1 MISIATFSLVVGG
14 VGIMNMM
21 LVSVTERTR
30 EIGLRSALGAQPIDI
45 SLQFLLEALMLSL
58 IGGAAGLLFGLLLA
72 YAITSLVGFPFLV
85 SASSF
90 LLGFGVATAIGVG
103 FGLYPA
109 IRASRLDPI
118 VALRSA

>member
-1 MISIATFSLVVGG
+1 
-14 VGIMNMM
+14 MNMM